1 MFEEIIQ
8 REDDREALVD
18 FLIQVKRFIW
28 SIAFDHYLDQYEWA
42 SFEDDDL
49 TVFQE
54 AALEYRESGNFEL
67 LISRVIQMSDR
78 RLALHGLTTRQL
90 FAKRTMIRRGEQRFL
105 DRPSGRLFRRLL
117 QAVDVLLDSILN
129 AVPAGTA
136 LSELKDMAGLLPKT
150 E

>member
-8 REDDREALVD
+8 YDDDRDALVD

-28 SIAFDHYLDQYEWA
+28 AVAFDRYLDQHEWA
-42 SFEDDDL
+42 SFEGDDL
-49 TVFQE
+49 KLFQD

-67 LISRVIQMSDR
+67 IIARVRQMSDR
-78 RLALHGLTTRQL
+78 RLALHGLTARQL
-90 FAKRTMIRRGEQRFL
+90 FAKRTMIRRSEQRFL
-105 DRPSGRLFRRLL
+105 DRPSGRLFRRFL